1 MTFIY
6 DDIISN
12 CQVQS
17 ALKVISLPQF
27 KQTFGPYKLLVF
39 KRSLG
44 VLPNVPASSRI
55 RAKSW
60 RNSPKITFKKWL
72 NRLVLNLKLSSS
84 TPCQTKKN
92 SVKII
97 YKKKRSSCSTKPEPG
112 KIFEY
117 HETFQVPF
125 CARAPSTLNCSTSLC
140 RTRCKCELS
149 MLPPRGTPRG
159 FGLLVTGGK
168 WILLGD
174 LFPIMMLCSCVRT
187 ASMGFC

>member
-1 MTFIY
+1 MGKESGIVGMSSRHFTREGRFKAEKISESSMTFIY

-97 YKKKRSSCSTKPEPG
+97 YKKKK
-112 KIFEY
+112 
-117 HETFQVPF
+117 
-125 CARAPSTLNCSTSLC
+125 
-140 RTRCKCELS
+140 
-149 MLPPRGTPRG
+149 
-159 FGLLVTGGK
+159 
-168 WILLGD
+168 ILL
-174 LFPIMMLCSCVRT
+174 LNQT
-187 ASMGFC
+187 